1 MYDPGAMA
9 KVTNKWKQHYIVHSR
24 HVGRSWAGK
33 FLTLPPKPPTPPPF
47 GIAVEFQE
55 QLGNAHGVPW
65 NQGATYMQHALHF
78 EETLADVSFADITF
92 FHTLVQ
98 IVNGQLPIGLTQ
110 RLACD
115 RWRRGMSYVRSSKLM
130 ALLRKD
136 SNVYTE
142 PCGRNAL
149 CHSMPLRI
157 ISYKCDLPDYQN
169 TSLRE
174 KRSKTKPGSEHVHFS
189 QQIW

>member
-1 MYDPGAMA
+1 M
-9 KVTNKWKQHYIVHSR
+9 VTALHSTFPPR
-24 HVGRSWAGK
+24 REELGRQILDTATQASHAASFRYCRRVSGTVGERSWSSLESRRDLYAARP
-33 FLTLPPKPPTPPPF
+33 TLRRNTRRCKLRGHHIFSYTRANRQWT
-47 GIAVEFQE
+47 IANWV
-55 QLGNAHGVPW
+55 H
-65 NQGATYMQHALHF
+65 
-78 EETLADVSFADITF
+78 
-92 FHTLVQ
+92 
-98 IVNGQLPIGLTQ
+98 LPLTQ